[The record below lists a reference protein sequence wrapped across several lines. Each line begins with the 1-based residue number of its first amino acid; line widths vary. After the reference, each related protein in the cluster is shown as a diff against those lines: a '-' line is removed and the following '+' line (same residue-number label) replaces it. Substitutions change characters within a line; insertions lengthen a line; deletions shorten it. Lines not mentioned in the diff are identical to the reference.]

1 MANRQYVGARYVPKF
16 ADPVEWNNA
25 LSYEALTIVTHLGN
39 SFTSKKP
46 VPAGVDIGN
55 GEYWVNTGNYN
66 EQVAAY
72 ANQVAAYANDV
83 TTLKGKTVTGV
94 LPEKYGAVGDGV
106 TDDTAAIKSAIAECK
121 ANGKVLWL
129 TGNYKIT
136 SPVGNIGSISIT
148 GLGSK
153 ITSTYEGSE
162 PLFTCNAPKVQ
173 NVNIISNKNHTS
185 AIFKCT
191 DWNNA
196 VFDHINLYYGKCGI
210 ELDGTGSNSFLCTIS
225 NFNISDANETGIGIK
240 NCADVNINN
249 GVINKCHYG
258 IKANGLSG
266 LYLCGVDIISCGT
279 AFRGEFYTAN
289 SQGWFFSNTLFD
301 TSDTTNFSTAGI
313 NGYTISN
320 VHFSNSWFSN
330 SHTDDNVY
338 LSGCVNVQ
346 MNACSIIYAKKYGL
360 TITDCKN
367 VKVNGCTFFA
377 NSISNCAHI
386 RNNNSEGTI
395 INGCTLGG
403 QGDGVFATYK
413 GFRPIE
419 LNNSTN
425 SIITSNRAYDNVTNE
440 IQGNVGSDVVKNN
453 IGIADV

>member
-55 GEYWVNTGNYN
+55 VEYWVNTGNYN

-72 ANQVAAYANDV
+72 ANDV
-83 TTLKGKTVTGV
+83 TTLKGKAVTGV

-121 ANGKVLWL
+121 TSGKALWL

-136 SPVGNIGSISIT
+136 SPIGDIGSISVT

-153 ITSTYEGSE
+153 ITSTYDGAE
-162 PLFTCNAPKVQ
+162 PLFSCNSPKVQ
-173 NVNIISNKNHTS
+173 NVNIISNKNHTG

-191 DWNNA
+191 NWNNA
-196 VFDHINLYYGKCGI
+196 VFDHINLYYGEYGI
-210 ELDGTGSNSFLCTIS
+210 QLDGTNSSSFLCTIS
-225 NFNISDANETGIGIK
+225 NFNISDANKDGISIK
-240 NCADVNINN
+240 NCADVFVYN
-249 GVINKCHYG
+249 GLINKCLYG
-258 IKANGLSG
+258 IKASGVSG
-266 LYLCGVDIISCGT
+266 LYASGLDIIECNT
-279 AFRGEFYTAN
+279 AFRGEYFDTN
-289 SQGWFFSNTLFD
+289 SQGWFFSNVLFD
-301 TSDTTNFSTAGI
+301 TSATTNFYTAGS

-320 VHFSNSWFSN
+320 VHFTNSWFSN
-330 SHTDDNVY
+330 SQADDNAF
-338 LSGCVNVQ
+338 LSGCINVQ
-346 MNACSIIYAKKYGL
+346 MSACSIIYAKKYGL

-377 NSISNCAHI
+377 NSSSDFAHI
-386 RNNNSEGTI
+386 RINNSEGTI
-395 INGCTLGG
+395 INGCTIGG

-413 GFRPIE
+413 GFRSIE

-440 IQGNVGSDVVKNN
+440 IQGNVASDVIKNN